1 MFEGKQFNLGGL
13 ELCVLSSNLNGNKLT
28 IYADIVVRE
37 EYNHTLEVEKLFND
51 ISEMSDKMKI
61 SEYISEWY
69 VNTKILLR
77 QNVSI
82 MVLMKKPILAGQL
95 RKLFRAGESWHE
107 VINVLSYSMFDCFWS
122 GIVAR
127 NYKILAGSADKNKI
141 PIYFQIKDQMIAKMN
156 QEKEV
161 IEDVIE
167 TGEIDL

>member
-13 ELCVLSSNLNGNKLT
+13 ELCVSSSNLNGNKLT
-28 IYADIVVRE
+28 IYADIVVRD

-69 VNTKILLR
+69 VNTKILLM

-82 MVLMKKPILAGQL
+82 IVLMKKQILAGQL

-107 VINVLSYSMFDCFWS
+107 VVNVLAYSMFDEFWS
-122 GIVAR
+122 GVVAR
-127 NYKILAGSADKNKI
+127 QYRILAGGLDRTKI
-141 PIYFQIKDQMIAKMN
+141 PIYYQIKDRMIKSPDYN
-156 QEKEV
+156 DTYIGSGDEL
-161 IEDVIE
+161 DY
-167 TGEIDL
+167 